1 MLDTLITSKTRIKLM
16 LKFFLNTGAT
26 GYLRGLES
34 EFGDSTNSIRLE
46 LNRFE
51 EAGLL
56 EAHTDGPRK
65 VFQANKKH
73 PLFPDIH
80 SLVRKYAGIDSIIE
94 RVIIHLGQPD
104 EVFLIGDLA
113 RGLDSKEL
121 NLIIVGSNIDLDYLE
136 SLVGKA
142 QPLVTRKI
150 GYLVL
155 TPDEFNIQR
164 PFLNQDK
171 LLKVWAKTD

>member
-1 MLDTLITSKTRIKLM
+1 M
-16 LKFFLNTGAT
+16 
-26 GYLRGLES
+26 
-34 EFGDSTNSIRLE
+34 
-46 LNRFE
+46 
-51 EAGLL
+51 
-56 EAHTDGPRK
+56 
-65 VFQANKKH
+65 
-73 PLFPDIH
+73 
-80 SLVRKYAGIDSIIE
+80 RKYAGIDSIIE
-94 RVIIHLGQPD
+94 RVIIHLGRPE
-104 EVFLIGDLA
+104 EVYLIGDLA

-121 NLIIVGSNIDLDYLE
+121 NLIIVGANIDLDYLE

-142 QPLVTRKI
+142 QPLITRKI